1 MQRPTHPFRA
11 LRAGWWLLP
20 VVLVAAVGGAAWFDN
35 TGEEATLYRSNVT
48 LAAVPDSSV
57 TNPNQ
62 RLRSVEILER
72 RSMVSTLSRL
82 PRSGPL
88 RRRAARRLGVSPG
101 DMGPY
106 SVFTRVLPGTHL
118 IGVTVRGPDA
128 DVASDF
134 ANALAEVSAEEAG
147 EYYGVFTLRL
157 LDDASVPGV
166 PVGEGE
172 GRRTYAVAGVLGL
185 FLGMG
190 AAYGVGRLRLA

>member
-1 MQRPTHPFRA
+1 MQRLTHPFRA
-11 LRAGWWLLP
+11 FRAGWWLLP
-20 VVLVAAVGGAAWFDN
+20 VVLVAAVGGAAYFDN

-57 TNPNQ
+57 TNQNQ

-72 RSMVSTLSRL
+72 RTMVSTLSRL
-82 PRSGPL
+82 PRSGPQ
-88 RRRAARRLGVSPG
+88 RRQAAQRLGVSPG

-106 SVFTRVLPGTHL
+106 RVFTRVLPGTHL
-118 IGVTVRGPDA
+118 IGVTVRGPDP

-134 ANALAEVSAEEAG
+134 ANALAEVSVEEAG

-166 PVGEGE
+166 AVGEGE
-172 GRRTYAVAGVLGL
+172 DRRTYAVAGVLGL